1 MNTNETRDR
10 CEDLLDSLLFNS
22 RVTAYSYRI
31 DLTSCVSQQRA
42 NSKKHP
48 KLDAQYS
55 FYHDVQDVLK
65 QRIRGAERLQMGRRS
80 AGRSRNGST
89 RRDTV
94 AFERSRELAQRTART
109 ARWPRGIPPRES
121 PCHTEPRRAAPCR
134 HSARAFRKVLARPSK
149 V

>member
-31 DLTSCVSQQRA
+31 DLTSCISQQRA

-65 QRIRGAERLQMGRRS
+65 QHGYVEQNAYKWEDVQPVVAEMEALAATLS
-80 AGRSRNGST
+80 LSR
-89 RRDTV
+89 D
-94 AFERSRELAQRTART
+94 L
-109 ARWPRGIPPRES
+109 ES
-121 PCHTEPRRAAPCR
+121 
-134 HSARAFRKVLARPSK
+134 
-149 V
+149 